1 MPLLHAVLV
10 NPRVPSPTP
19 EVYAAFDRL
28 ETARPLGEPGLPA
41 GWRSIA
47 EVAEFLRSC
56 RNDLEAP
63 AMTRAPVIAEVL
75 NLLTGRKEAL
85 IARLSG
91 SGATVFALCPDAGAA
106 RLLAAEVGRTRPAWW
121 VRPCRLGDRPQA

>member
-1 MPLLHAVLV
+1 
-10 NPRVPSPTP
+10 
-19 EVYAAFDRL
+19 
-28 ETARPLGEPGLPA
+28 
-41 GWRSIA
+41 
-47 EVAEFLRSC
+47 
-56 RNDLEAP
+56 
-63 AMTRAPVIAEVL
+63 MTRAPVIAEVL

-106 RLLAAEVGRTRPAWW
+106 RRLAAEMGRLRPEWW